1 MTLVLV
7 AHGTRVPAGQAQIR
21 DLARRV
27 ACRTADVRLTYV
39 DVQAPHPRDVAVR
52 LTGPA
57 VVVPLL
63 LTTGYHVRVD
73 IAEAV
78 VGVDAVVTPP
88 LGADGRLLGVLA
100 DRLAAAGP
108 ADAVVLSAAG
118 SSDPRSRA
126 DVAAVAAAL
135 PVPAVVG
142 YAATASPSV
151 AEVVRALRAAGAER
165 VVTLAYLLADG
176 RFHRSLH
183 RAGSDL
189 VTPPLADHPAVVDLV
204 LDLAS
209 SSRPRVR
216 SG

>member
-7 AHGTRVPAGQAQIR
+7 AHGTRVPAGQDQIR

-27 ACRTADVRLTYV
+27 AHRAGDVRLTYV
-39 DVQAPHPRDVAVR
+39 DVQAPHVRDVTAR
-52 LTGPA
+52 LTAPA

-73 IAEAV
+73 IAGAV
-78 VGVDAVVTPP
+78 AGVDAVVAPP

-108 ADAVVLSAAG
+108 ADAVVLAAAG

-126 DVAAVAAAL
+126 EVAAVAAAL
-135 PVPAVVG
+135 PVPTVVG
-142 YAATASPSV
+142 YAASASPAV
-151 AEVVRALRAAGAER
+151 PDAVRALRAAGADR
-165 VVTLAYLLADG
+165 VVILTYLLADG
-176 RFHRSLH
+176 RFHRCLH
-183 RAGSDL
+183 RAGGDL

-204 LDLAS
+204 LGLAS
-209 SSRPRVR
+209 ELIEQRC
-216 SG
+216 